1 MAAAREIVK
10 LAARMDVPAAGV
22 RPTSLN
28 PRGDWWPH
36 PDNDSLETEDRFVQS
51 LQEILETAG
60 DYNVN
65 IILEIHITTVLNSPL
80 RIKRIIER
88 SESDQVKLNLDPAN
102 FIGDLTAAFNPT
114 PVINELFDILGPFT
128 DTVHVKDFYLED
140 RFILHISETIPGEGM
155 MDLDTIM
162 HRTQALSPDMYA
174 IIEHLPL
181 SQVPQAK
188 RNLTQKIMDLGLPLG

>member
-1 MAAAREIVK
+1 
-10 LAARMDVPAAGV
+10 
-22 RPTSLN
+22 
-28 PRGDWWPH
+28 
-36 PDNDSLETEDRFVQS
+36 
-51 LQEILETAG
+51 LETAG